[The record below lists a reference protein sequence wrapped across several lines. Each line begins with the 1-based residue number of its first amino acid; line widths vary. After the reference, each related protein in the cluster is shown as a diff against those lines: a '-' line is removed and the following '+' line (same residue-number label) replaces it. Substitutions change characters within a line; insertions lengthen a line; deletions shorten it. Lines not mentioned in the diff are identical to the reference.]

1 MYYIIN
7 GDDMQ
12 RFKPKRRI
20 KKIAIFK
27 TIIFIIIIFILFK
40 SFTNLFT
47 HHKELIIKTMFL
59 DEKYNYKKES
69 SNIFSEIYEYARDN
83 MVNIP
88 SNMLE
93 TKAVYKKLPA
103 NSKTKDELTK
113 EKVIVHNSDKSNN
126 EPLIYLYNSHQKE
139 GYSKE
144 YMEDYNVMPDVF
156 LASHIMQEKL
166 NNKGFKT
173 MVMEDDITAYLNNNK
188 LDYSKSY
195 EASRYYLK
203 PAIDKYKSVKLFI
216 DLHRD
221 STSKEVSTTSIGDK
235 SYAKVMFVIGKEYN
249 TYESNLAIANN
260 INNKVESIYPTLSRG
275 VLEKEGYGVNGVY
288 NQDLASNIILIELGG
303 DKNNLEEVTNTI
315 DVLVDILMEYVN
327 EK

>member
-1 MYYIIN
+1 M
-7 GDDMQ
+7 
-12 RFKPKRRI
+12 
-20 KKIAIFK
+20 AIFK

-59 DEKYNYKKES
+59 DEKYSYKNKS
-69 SNIFSEIYEYARDN
+69 SNIFTKIYDYARDN
-83 MVNIP
+83 MVNVP
-88 SNMLE
+88 NKMLD
-93 TKAVYKKLPA
+93 TKVVYKQLPD
-103 NSKTKDELTK
+103 NSKNSYNSREEKRKIKESN
-113 EKVIVHNSDKSNN
+113 EKVVVHNDNN
-126 EPLIYLYNSHQKE
+126 ELSKDVLIYIYNSHQKE

-144 YMEDYNVMPDVF
+144 YMDDYNVMPDVF

-166 NNKGFKT
+166 NNKGIKT
-173 MVMEDDITAYLNNNK
+173 VVMEDDITSYLNNNK

-203 PAIDKYKSVKLFI
+203 PALDKYKSVKLFI

-221 STSKEVSTTSIGDK
+221 STSKEVSTTSIEDK
-235 SYAKVMFVIGKEYN
+235 SYAKLMFVIGKEYD
-249 TYESNLAIANN
+249 TYKSNLAIANN

-288 NQDLASNIILIELGG
+288 NQDLASNVILIELGG

-315 DVLVDILMEYVN
+315 DILVDVLMEYVN

>member
-1 MYYIIN
+1 M
-7 GDDMQ
+7 
-12 RFKPKRRI
+12 
-20 KKIAIFK
+20 AIFK

-59 DEKYNYKKES
+59 DEKYSYKNKS
-69 SNIFSEIYEYARDN
+69 SNIFTKIYDYARDN

-93 TKAVYKKLPA
+93 TKAVYKKLPT

-113 EKVIVHNSDKSNN
+113 EKVIVHNSDKEKNS

-144 YMEDYNVMPDVF
+144 YMDDYNVMPDVF

-166 NNKGFKT
+166 NNKGIKAI
-173 MVMEDDITAYLNNNK
+173 VMEDDIIAYLNNNK

-221 STSKEVSTTSIGDK
+221 STSKEVSTTSIENK

-315 DVLVDILMEYVN
+315 DILVDVLMEYVN